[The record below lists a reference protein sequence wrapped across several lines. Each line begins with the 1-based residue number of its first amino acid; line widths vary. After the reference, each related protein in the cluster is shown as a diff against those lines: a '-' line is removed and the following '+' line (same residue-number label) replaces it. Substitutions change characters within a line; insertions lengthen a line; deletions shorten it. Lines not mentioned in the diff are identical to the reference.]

1 MKPELTTLKK
11 LRDMLAFMNL
21 PVYSYID
28 SDDFAILK
36 VHEMGLKMPYITPTF
51 RPDHYTLV
59 IVKEG
64 EGTFVS
70 GNEVFKVSSGHV
82 FMKRPDIYV
91 SSGWTEMKSVYN
103 ISFRKD
109 FISHC
114 LPLGVD
120 EILEMD
126 QSNGINYLLNEEEI
140 NRMEE
145 LCLELYEHAISLT
158 PIKDE
163 IMSNILIYILL
174 LIQKHQ
180 NEINAEVLNEKNAAI
195 VAAFRSN
202 MDKNFT
208 LLISGECSSV
218 FRIKEHA
225 ELLNISESNLSKIIS
240 KSSGKTVN
248 QWINEK
254 LIDEITYLLKNTD
267 KSMAEIAEV
276 YAFNELKQFY
286 SFFKKHAHKSAIVV
300 RNDFNASHS
309 EHNHIYKGNVV
320 PIRPN
325 W

>member
-11 LRDMLAFMNL
+11 LRDMLTFMNL

-59 IVKEG
+59 VVKEG

-82 FMKRPDIYV
+82 FIKRPDIYV
-91 SSGWTEMKSVYN
+91 SSGWTEMKIVYN
-103 ISFRKD
+103 ICFRKD
-109 FISHC
+109 FIAYC
-114 LPLGVD
+114 LPLGV
-120 EILEMD
+120 EELLEMD
-126 QSNGINYLLNEEEI
+126 HSNGINYLLNDKAI
-140 NRMEE
+140 SRMEE
-145 LCLELYEHAISLT
+145 LCLELYDYATSME

-163 IMSNILIYILL
+163 IISNILIYILL

-180 NEINAEVLNEKNAAI
+180 NEINTEVLNEKNAAI
-195 VAAFRSN
+195 VTAFRSN

-208 LLISGECSSV
+208 MLISGECSSV

-254 LIDEITYLLKNTD
+254 LIDEITYLLKNTE
-267 KSMAEIAEV
+267 KSMNEIAEV
-276 YAFNELKQFY
+276 YAFREVKQFY
-286 SFFKKHAHKSAIVV
+286 SFFKKHTHKSAIMV
-300 RNDFNASHS
+300 RNDFNATHG
-309 EHNHIYKGNVV
+309 EHNLIYKGDVV

>member
-21 PVYSYID
+21 PVYSYLD

-36 VHEMGLKMPYITPTF
+36 VHDMGLEMPYITPTF

-70 GNEVFKVSSGHV
+70 GNEVFKVSSGHI
-82 FMKRPDIYV
+82 FMKRPDIYI
-91 SSGWTEMKSVYN
+91 SSGWTEMKTVYN

-109 FISHC
+109 FIANC
-114 LPLGVD
+114 LPLGI
-120 EILEMD
+120 EELLEMD
-126 QSNGINYLLNEEEI
+126 KSNGINYLLNDEEI
-140 NRMEE
+140 NHMEK
-145 LCLELYEHAISLT
+145 LCLELYSQATSMA

-163 IMSNILIYILL
+163 MMSNILIYMLL
-174 LIQKHQ
+174 LIQNHQ
-180 NEINAEVLNEKNAAI
+180 NEIKTAVLNEKNAVI
-195 VAAFRSN
+195 VTSFRSN

-208 LLISGECSSV
+208 MLISGECSSV
-218 FRIKEHA
+218 FRVKEHA
-225 ELLNISESNLSKIIS
+225 ELLSISENSLSKIIS
-240 KSSGKTVN
+240 RSSGKTIN

-267 KSMAEIAEV
+267 KSMTEIAQL
-276 YAFNELKQFY
+276 YAFSELKQFY
-286 SFFKKHAHKSAIVV
+286 SFFKKHTQKSAILV
-300 RNDFNASHS
+300 RNDFNSSLS
-309 EHNHIYKGNVV
+309 EYDHIYKGNVV